1 MTNYICSPKL
11 TDTLAFSNKISL
23 SILNWIIQTNKMIFY
38 LIFYVVLYDMATPAP
53 CLSIYAT
60 SPCFSQQHRVVY
72 VIKVCPE
79 RTGCPKILQPL
90 SLSNFL
96 AISWQTKHL
105 EECFIVIIIDL
116 PLYIIKLTCTLSM
129 GAFYLKHLF

>member
-1 MTNYICSPKL
+1 M
-11 TDTLAFSNKISL
+11 SL

-96 AISWQTKHL
+96 ADKASRGMFYSDYHWSASVYYKINMH
-105 EECFIVIIIDL
+105 FIHGRILSETFVL
-116 PLYIIKLTCTLSM
+116 KAELKAKLIFPKQPTAGSV
-129 GAFYLKHLF
+129 